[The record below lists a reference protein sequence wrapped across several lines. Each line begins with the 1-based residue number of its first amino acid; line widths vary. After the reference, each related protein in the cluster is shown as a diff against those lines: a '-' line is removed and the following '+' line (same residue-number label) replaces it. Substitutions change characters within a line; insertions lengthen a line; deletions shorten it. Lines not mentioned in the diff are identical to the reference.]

1 MIERRVTHA
10 ENIRVA
16 ALVVGMATVALTRC
30 GERTSTMETRPG
42 GEISGHLL
50 MTGQTERA
58 LCICIESLM
67 AGRPVLISDQT
78 PWRGLEQEKCG
89 WDVPLA
95 HGAGSEEQGERTTER
110 EMSRERGAVRDEM
123 HPEPSRRGSAWC
135 TVLGAL
141 LEMEQ
146 EEFNTWCKGARE
158 RATKFISDPELLV
171 SYEKLFDLN
180 T

>member
-67 AGRPVLISDQT
+67 AGHAVFREILVVLGQRSWHDH
-78 PWRGLEQEKCG
+78 
-89 WDVPLA
+89 PLPIDRERSLSHEERQA
-95 HGAGSEEQGERTTER
+95 RHENREQGPLE
-110 EMSRERGAVRDEM
+110 
-123 HPEPSRRGSAWC
+123 SRRF
-135 TVLGAL
+135 AL
-141 LEMEQ
+141 RHQ
-146 EEFNTWCKGARE
+146 YR
-158 RATKFISDPELLV
+158 
-171 SYEKLFDLN
+171 
-180 T
+180 